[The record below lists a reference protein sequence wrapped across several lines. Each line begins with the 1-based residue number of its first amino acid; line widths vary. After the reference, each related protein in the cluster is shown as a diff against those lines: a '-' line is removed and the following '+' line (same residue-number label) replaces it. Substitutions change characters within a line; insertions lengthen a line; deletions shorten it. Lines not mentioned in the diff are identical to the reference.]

1 LEFAGPGARVLIADD
16 RPDIRQ
22 LLADRLRLDP
32 RLEVVGE
39 ATNGA
44 EAIAMVAELH
54 PAALILDLQM
64 PVMSG
69 EEAIPILRSLAPEL
83 RILVFSA
90 YIGVE
95 KDLSGSWCPDA
106 EIAKGGD
113 LKDLIQAVHR
123 LLADRLDD
131 VIEVE
136 IGGFEIGL
144 ARHLVAS
151 WSSLEQDV
159 RAATAPGGPT
169 ADLLALTG
177 VFLSLR
183 EQVRG
188 ASAKALTATQLKL
201 STRRATAQ
209 GSRRA
214 LAALEPAVARALD
227 PLHSRLLEVLAGDPA
242 ASPSPSA
249 PRSIEIQPLAG

>member
-1 LEFAGPGARVLIADD
+1 MEFAGPGARVLIADD

-113 LKDLIQAVHR
+113 LRLLVQEIHR
-123 LLADRLDD
+123 LLDGLPDD
-131 VIEVE
+131 VLEIDLGNIEVGAAQAAAVRWGR
-136 IGGFEIGL
+136 I
-144 ARHLVAS
+144 AP
-151 WSSLEQDV
+151 SLRE
-159 RAATAPGGPT
+159 AACQGGPT

-177 VFLSLR
+177 IFLCLGQ
-183 EQVRG
+183 QV
-188 ASAKALTATQLKL
+188 QC
-201 STRRATAQ
+201 ATAQ
-209 GSRRA
+209 GLSTSHIRIATRRAAAQGARRA
-214 LAALEPAVARALD
+214 LVQLCAEAGAELEPLRA
-227 PLHSRLLEVLAGDPA
+227 RLLGGLPA
-242 ASPSPSA
+242 
-249 PRSIEIQPLAG
+249 

>member
-1 LEFAGPGARVLIADD
+1 MESPVPGARVLIADD

-22 LLADRLRLDP
+22 LLAARLRLDS

-39 ATNGA
+39 ASNGA
-44 EAIAMVAELH
+44 EAIAMVADLH

-90 YIGVE
+90 YVGVE

-113 LKDLIQAVHR
+113 LRLLVEEVHR
-123 LLADRLDD
+123 LLDGLPDD
-131 VIEVE
+131 VLE
-136 IGGFEIGL
+136 IDLGQVDIAPAQLAAGG
-144 ARHLVAS
+144 
-151 WSSLEQDV
+151 WSRIAPSLRETV
-159 RAATAPGGPT
+159 CPGRPT

-177 VFLSLR
+177 IFLSLGR
-183 EQVRG
+183 QIHCAAAQG
-188 ASAKALTATQLKL
+188 ISASHIRIT
-201 STRRATAQ
+201 TRRAAAQ
-209 GSRRA
+209 GARRA
-214 LAALEPAVARALD
+214 LVELCAEAAAELEPLRE
-227 PLHSRLLEVLAGDPA
+227 RLLGCLPV
-242 ASPSPSA
+242 
-249 PRSIEIQPLAG
+249 

>member
-1 LEFAGPGARVLIADD
+1 MEFAGPGARVLIADD
-16 RPDIRQ
+16 RSDIRQ
-22 LLADRLRLDP
+22 LLAHRLRLDP

-39 ATNGA
+39 ASNGA

-113 LKDLIQAVHR
+113 LRLLVQEVHR
-123 LLADRLDD
+123 LLDGMPDD
-131 VIEVE
+131 VLEIDLGNVEV
-136 IGGFEIGL
+136 GPAQAAAGRW
-144 ARHLVAS
+144 ARMVP
-151 WSSLEQDV
+151 SLRE
-159 RAATAPGGPT
+159 TACQGGPT

-177 VFLSLR
+177 VFLILGQ
-183 EQVRG
+183 QV
-188 ASAKALTATQLKL
+188 QC
-201 STRRATAQ
+201 ATAQ
-209 GSRRA
+209 GLFTSPVRIATRRGAALGARRA
-214 LAALEPAVARALD
+214 LVELCPESAAELEPLRE
-227 PLHSRLLEVLAGDPA
+227 RLLGSLPA
-242 ASPSPSA
+242 
-249 PRSIEIQPLAG
+249 